1 MNLEKKNEILSKAY
15 TDSQNMI
22 SLADSKANIS
32 LTIQGLLITIA
43 LGFSLLSNIFIKIE
57 SLMEQNLPFFYFYI
71 AITII
76 FISLSISGI
85 ITTILVFKPRESK
98 EETERN
104 REGFFYFGHVSKYSS
119 SDEYFS
125 KIKQLDEEKLM
136 EEYSRQIYQLSHIA
150 KEKFKFL
157 RVSIYFLIINIGFTI
172 FFLILSSIVNVS

>member
-43 LGFSLLSNIFIKIE
+43 LGFSLLSNVFVKLE
-57 SLMEQNLPFFYFYI
+57 SLMEQNLPLFYFYI
-71 AITII
+71 IITII
-76 FISLSISGI
+76 FINFSIFGI

-98 EETERN
+98 EEAERN
-104 REGFFYFGHVSKYSS
+104 RKGFFYFGHVSKYTS
-119 SDEYFS
+119 SDEYYS
-125 KIKQLDEEKLM
+125 KIKQLDEEQLM

-150 KEKFKFL
+150 EEKFKFL
-157 RVSIYFLIINIGFTI
+157 RYSIYFLIINLGFTI
-172 FFLILSSIVNVS
+172 FFLILSSLVNIS